1 MKIERN
7 IFRRTCTRF
16 FLKILNVYST
26 NARRRNILNF
36 TCIYFWYVVEVSR
49 RGTERI
55 ETLNG
60 PDMVRRFLITVNWP
74 RSKLRLTGHGQ
85 DIFSQVLPR
94 LEIHCSRRPAPN
106 GDREWW
112 KTVFSGQFEARRR
125 DRTKGMV
132 SINRATRLNAHR
144 SNWIEGGRRK
154 REKREKKI
162 SGRVSIRVSN
172 FCSIFT
178 NDFLDHASKR
188 SFTSHTF
195 ELPILNF
202 DSPVRGFCFTRINR
216 TSIPET
222 FSTPMFELLTSV
234 HYALAYTCIFT
245 YIFHLIDHLR
255 QFWID

>member
-26 NARRRNILNF
+26 NARMNILNF

-74 RSKLRLTGHGQ
+74 RSKLRLTGHGR

-132 SINRATRLNAHR
+132 SINRATRASFELN
-144 SNWIEGGRRK
+144 RR
-154 REKREKKI
+154 REEEKRKERKK
-162 SGRVSIRVSN
+162 N
-172 FCSIFT
+172 FGT
-178 NDFLDHASKR
+178 R
-188 SFTSHTF
+188 
-195 ELPILNF
+195 F
-202 DSPVRGFCFTRINR
+202 DSSFK
-216 TSIPET
+216 
-222 FSTPMFELLTSV
+222 LLFHFYQRFPRPRVKTLV
-234 HYALAYTCIFT
+234 HVAYIRASNSKLWLPC
-245 YIFHLIDHLR
+245 
-255 QFWID
+255 